1 MGDENGVDLDD
12 DISDP
17 ALNLIVEAG
26 QVAGAL
32 VILEALPP
40 QANAQSIPSVTSAGD
55 SHVAS
60 QFCLLLNQM
69 FPVTNGTTS
78 KMEAEDH
85 FCVCLYEKI
94 CQVFFKDRF
103 DIPPVNGKIHAK

>member
-69 FPVTNGTTS
+69 FPVTNGTTP

-85 FCVCLYEKI
+85 FCIFCAKKI
-94 CQVFFKDRF
+94 VKFSFR
-103 DIPPVNGKIHAK
+103 I

>member
-85 FCVCLYEKI
+85 FCFFCTKKI
-94 CQVFFKDRF
+94 
-103 DIPPVNGKIHAK
+103 AKFSFRI

>member
-17 ALNLIVEAG
+17 APNLIVEAG

-55 SHVAS
+55 
-60 QFCLLLNQM
+60 
-69 FPVTNGTTS
+69 
-78 KMEAEDH
+78 
-85 FCVCLYEKI
+85 
-94 CQVFFKDRF
+94 
-103 DIPPVNGKIHAK
+103 